1 MPNQA
6 VGFGAL
12 LAGGILV
19 TAAIT
24 GASLPD
30 VATGKS
36 GKPTNLGGSDAG
48 APSEGG
54 ASASTS
60 SASLSQAGAH
70 TDVKGVVTFDGKPV
84 AAWVAAALTFARST
98 GKWKGTLTSG
108 YRSDAEQTQ
117 IYNSGVRPAAVP
129 RSLGGPGS
137 NHEGDVF
144 PEGAAD
150 VTDAQGLSNAL
161 KGSPWEDLLV
171 WAGSKD
177 PVHFSFPHNG
187 SY

>member
-36 GKPTNLGGSDAG
+36 GKPTNLGGNAG
-48 APSEGG
+48 ASSEGDAP
-54 ASASTS
+54 ASS
-60 SASLSQAGAH
+60 SQAGAH
-70 TDVKGVVTFDGKPV
+70 TTAKGVVTFDGKPV

-137 NHEGDVF
+137 NHEGDAF